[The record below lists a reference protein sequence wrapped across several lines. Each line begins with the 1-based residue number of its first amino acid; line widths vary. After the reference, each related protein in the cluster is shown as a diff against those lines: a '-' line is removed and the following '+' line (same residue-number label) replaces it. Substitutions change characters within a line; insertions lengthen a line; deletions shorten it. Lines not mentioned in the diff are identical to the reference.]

1 MNGWVTAQINNSTSS
16 LNFAFGHE
24 PLFPSKSHS
33 DDKANDP
40 DSRDALVEALSN
52 HHGAYFCGRNTH
64 VLVGTLSDSRGQIVL
79 NWSWAERAVETT
91 IMRPSMQ
98 LSIEDPTPS
107 QVDNI
112 YGNSTRP
119 IFGYLLITFS

>member
-64 VLVGTLSDSRGQIVL
+64 VLGRDSIGQKGPDCSELVVGRAGGRNYNYAPFDATVYRGPDTFTSRQYL
-79 NWSWAERAVETT
+79 W
-91 IMRPSMQ
+91 Q
-98 LSIEDPTPS
+98 L
-107 QVDNI
+107 
-112 YGNSTRP
+112 Y
-119 IFGYLLITFS
+119 